1 MTHARMGAANRLDIT
16 NTTFIGSEPL
26 SSRYIR
32 NILET
37 IELYI
42 YIYKYIIYLNHVVHN
57 NFRDDDTF
65 VVHGRDTFI
74 PSNSCQE
81 SSYSSYDK
89 HIKEES
95 ATTTTT
101 AAIPV
106 LQ

>member
-1 MTHARMGAANRLDIT
+1 MTHARMGAANRHHKHHNVYRERTLCRVD
-16 NTTFIGSEPL
+16 
-26 SSRYIR
+26 IR

-37 IELYI
+37 IEVYI
-42 YIYKYIIYLNHVVHN
+42 YILYINHVVHN

-89 HIKEES
+89 NIKEES

-101 AAIPV
+101 AAILV